1 MKSRLDELPEAVGAT
16 RREAHSLKQE
26 NNLLRDR
33 VAEMS
38 RELEGRPPGGMDA
51 LEHECQRLRAELFEK
66 DRDHDRQ
73 IDQMR
78 SMLQDRD
85 GVTNKQK
92 NEWAE
97 IYGNMKREA
106 EDLKRD
112 VRMLNSENERLV
124 RQVEM
129 NKQSAGRGGATD
141 IENSKRLKKREL
153 ECQALW
159 ETLKDMYHGDKR
171 VYDKS
176 QMLDILS
183 VRALDTKAKR
193 KLSIR

>member
-1 MKSRLDELPEAVGAT
+1 
-16 RREAHSLKQE
+16 
-26 NNLLRDR
+26 
-33 VAEMS
+33 
-38 RELEGRPPGGMDA
+38 
-51 LEHECQRLRAELFEK
+51 
-66 DRDHDRQ
+66 
-73 IDQMR
+73 MR
-78 SMLQDRD
+78 HLLQDKD
-85 GVTNKQK
+85 SQNNKQK

-124 RQVEM
+124 
-129 NKQSAGRGGATD
+129 KQLELVKVTGSAVGRSGYGDAET
-141 IENSKRLKKREL
+141 SKRLKKREL

-159 ETLKDMYHGDKR
+159 ETLKDMYHGDLKA
-171 VYDKS
+171 YDTR
-176 QMLDILS
+176 QMIELLS